1 MANSKTNKTKTKT
14 VKEVRD
20 VATKRKYYQA
30 FPSYGDDKK
39 VKGLVMDIEG
49 IKYYIDLKEPVVT
62 EIKRGN
68 KVLFTKKTYNVSV
81 LPAQK
86 KSRSAKVEEAL

>member
-1 MANSKTNKTKTKT
+1 MAKSKQTKSTN
-14 VKEVRD
+14 VKEVRSM
-20 VATKRKYYQA
+20 AKRKYYSA

-49 IKYYIDLKEPVVT
+49 VKYYIDLKEPVTT

-68 KVLFTKKTYNVSV
+68 KVLFTKKTYNVSI

-86 KSRSAKVEEAL
+86 KSKSTKDVL